1 MQLAVAIAVDHRPH
15 PVNVVGNLR
24 VDAEL
29 VSLGAAIAKGSNTKY
44 SPRMIRLCA
53 ITAKQR
59 STGVAGA
66 GIDTP
71 FAMAG
76 TEHVLQITEDF
87 VIYMLMEYRIYI
99 YVAPL

>member
-1 MQLAVAIAVDHRPH
+1 MQLAVAVAVDHRPH
-15 PVNVVGNLR
+15 PVNVVGHLR

-29 VSLGAAIAKGSNTKY
+29 VGLGAAIAKGSNTKY
-44 SPRMIRLCA
+44 SPRMIGLCA

-59 STGVAGA
+59 STRIAGA
-66 GIDTP
+66 GIDAP
-71 FAMAG
+71 LAMAG

-87 VIYMLMEYRIYI
+87 VIYMLMKYSIYI